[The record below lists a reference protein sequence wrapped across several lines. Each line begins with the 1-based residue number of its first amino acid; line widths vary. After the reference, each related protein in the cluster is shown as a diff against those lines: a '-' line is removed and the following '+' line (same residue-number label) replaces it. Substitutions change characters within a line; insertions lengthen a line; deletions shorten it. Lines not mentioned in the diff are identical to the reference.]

1 MAIESEAKKG
11 GQKSCLPIM
20 RRSKVTGLVVL
31 FVSTNTG
38 VVVVK
43 SGDSEVGHFR
53 GDWTR
58 YNDESQWEDFTGEV
72 ILKNK

>member
-1 MAIESEAKKG
+1 MAIESEVKRS

-20 RRSKVTGLVVL
+20 RRSKATGLVVL
-31 FVSTNTG
+31 FISSNTG

-43 SGDSEVGHFR
+43 SEVYEVGHFS

-58 YNDESQWEDFTGEV
+58 YNDDSQWEDFTGEI

>member
-1 MAIESEAKKG
+1 MAIESEVKRG
-11 GQKSCLPIM
+11 GQKSCLPMM
-20 RRSKVTGLVVL
+20 RKSKATGLVVL
-31 FVSTNTG
+31 FISSNTG

-43 SGDSEVGHFR
+43 SEVYEVGHFS

-58 YNDESQWEDFTGEV
+58 YNDDSQWEDFTGEI

>member
-1 MAIESEAKKG
+1 MMR
-11 GQKSCLPIM
+11 KS
-20 RRSKVTGLVVL
+20 KATGLVVL
-31 FVSTNTG
+31 FISSNTG

-43 SGDSEVGHFR
+43 SEVYEVGHFS

-58 YNDESQWEDFTGEV
+58 YNDDSQWEDFTGEI